1 MTDYLMPSIA
11 WYFITGFFSIVGA
24 LILVAVISP
33 ISIIPIIFVLVYC
46 GKVMLTYLG
55 FSIQIAKLTRVSRSP
70 LVSSL

>member
-1 MTDYLMPSIA
+1 
-11 WYFITGFFSIVGA
+11 
-24 LILVAVISP
+24 
-33 ISIIPIIFVLVYC
+33 VLVYC